1 MTEGILYVV
10 ATPIGN
16 LSDMSFRAVETLKAV
31 DIILAEN
38 TSETSKILNKYEIR
52 AKRLVAYR
60 DETATKLI
68 PQLVTEFELGM
79 SIALTS
85 DSGTPLISDPGY
97 KIVRECLSKN
107 IRVVTIPGPSA
118 VVAAL
123 SISGLPTD
131 KFTFVGFLPKK
142 GGHRNEII
150 STFGNLDAT
159 LVIYES
165 PFRVLKTLS
174 DIHSVLGN
182 RYVSV
187 VKELTKLHEM
197 SFCGKVEE
205 LLEILPTKNLK
216 GEFVILVGK
225 KDLIF

>member
-1 MTEGILYVV
+1 MQGILYVV

-16 LSDMSFRAVETLKAV
+16 LGDMSFRAVEILKNV

-38 TSETSKILNKYEIR
+38 TSETSKILNKYEIS
-52 AKRLVAYR
+52 AKRLLAYR

-68 PQLVTEFELGM
+68 PQLIPNLEEGL

-97 KIVRECLSKN
+97 KIVRECLNKG
-107 IRVVTIPGPSA
+107 IQVITVPGPSA
-118 VVAAL
+118 VISAL

-131 KFTFVGFLPKK
+131 KFSFVGFLPKK
-142 GGHRNEII
+142 GGQRNEILK
-150 STFGNLDAT
+150 TFGNLDAT

-165 PFRVLKTLS
+165 PFRVLRTLE
-174 DIHSVLGN
+174 DIHAVLGN

-187 VKELTKLHEM
+187 VKELTKLHETT
-197 SFCGKVEE
+197 FCGKVEE
-205 LLEILPTKNLK
+205 LLEILPTRNLK

-225 KDLIF
+225 EGLSF

>member
-1 MTEGILYVV
+1 METGTLYVV

-16 LSDMSFRAVETLKAV
+16 LGDMSFRAVETLKSA
-31 DIILAEN
+31 DIVLAEN
-38 TSETSKILNKYEIR
+38 TAETSKILNKYDIQ
-52 AKRLVAYR
+52 AKRLLAYR

-68 PQLVTEFELGM
+68 PQLIPELESGS

-97 KIVRECLSKN
+97 KIVKECLTRN

-118 VVAAL
+118 VISAL

-131 KFTFVGFLPKK
+131 KFSFIGFLPKK
-142 GGHRNEII
+142 GGQRNELLK
-150 STFGNLDAT
+150 TFGNLDAT
-159 LVIYES
+159 LIIYES
-165 PFRVLKTLS
+165 PFRVLKTLA

-187 VKELTKLHEM
+187 VKELTKLHETT
-197 SFCGKVEE
+197 FCGKVEE
-205 LLEILPTKNLK
+205 LLEILPTRNLK

-225 KDLIF
+225 EGLSF